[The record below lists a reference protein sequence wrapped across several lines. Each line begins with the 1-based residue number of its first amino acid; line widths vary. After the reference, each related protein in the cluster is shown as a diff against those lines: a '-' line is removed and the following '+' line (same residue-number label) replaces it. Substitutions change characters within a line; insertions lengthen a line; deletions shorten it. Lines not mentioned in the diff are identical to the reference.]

1 MSSTARRFTRC
12 CDAQG
17 AGAVVLRINAILTA
31 RRGGRV
37 NRESSARSVVRIN
50 AI

>member
-1 MSSTARRFTRC
+1 MPSPEVPCRFTRC

-17 AGAVVLRINAILTA
+17 AGAVVFALMPLAA

-37 NRESSARSVVRIN
+37 NREECLW
-50 AI
+50 